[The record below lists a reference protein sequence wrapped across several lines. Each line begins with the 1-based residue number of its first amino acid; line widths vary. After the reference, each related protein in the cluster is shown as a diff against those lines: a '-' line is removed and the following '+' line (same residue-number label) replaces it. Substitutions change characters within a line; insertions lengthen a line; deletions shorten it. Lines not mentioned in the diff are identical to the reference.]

1 MLVTEQLMDDA
12 NTAHN
17 ENLWRKV
24 LYLNCLQF
32 IGISFIMEIVTSMGG
47 ICIHK
52 EGEDE

>member
-1 MLVTEQLMDDA
+1 MIN
-12 NTAHN
+12 NTNAAHN
-17 ENLWRKV
+17 ENLWRNV

-32 IGISFIMEIVTSMGG
+32 MGISFIMEIVTSMGG